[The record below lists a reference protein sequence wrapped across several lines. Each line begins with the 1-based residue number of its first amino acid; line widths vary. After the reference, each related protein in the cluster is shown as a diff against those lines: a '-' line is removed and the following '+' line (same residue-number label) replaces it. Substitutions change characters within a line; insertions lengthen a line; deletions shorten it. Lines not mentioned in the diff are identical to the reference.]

1 MKQFKS
7 GIVSVRHN
15 LKPEKKDVK
24 INNGQ
29 FRNDIKVKLMSK
41 TKNRTTKLSV
51 NGFQC
56 KFCLTESFQSDTA
69 LKKHI
74 RDKHMKE
81 MPFTCNICNVT
92 FIDENVLKRHQ
103 ENYHISKNIQL
114 RPFRQ
119 LCARGCLQYTFFG
132 I

>member
-1 MKQFKS
+1 MKK
-7 GIVSVRHN
+7 
-15 LKPEKKDVK
+15 E
-24 INNGQ
+24 NGHL
-29 FRNDIKVKLMSK
+29 RNDIKVKLMSK
-41 TKNRTTKLSV
+41 TKNRTSKSSV

-81 MPFTCNICNVT
+81 MPFTCNICNVR

-103 ENYHISKNIQL
+103 EIYQIFYQL
-114 RPFRQ
+114 YF
-119 LCARGCLQYTFFG
+119 TFTS
-132 I
+132 